1 MKFLKITFMIVSL
14 FWVACEG
21 LLIGED
27 PVNSPEDNFQ
37 ILWDEFD
44 RWYAGFIVRNIDWDS
59 LYTVYRPQVTPQTS
73 DAELWDIVTAM
84 LNHLD
89 DLHTDI
95 RDIDRGMF
103 FDAYYTLKPPYP
115 KEFNL
120 NAIKENYLNN
130 MYQLAGEGRLLYGQ
144 LTDQIGY
151 IYIENFKGRK
161 SSFDPPEWAE
171 DIDRI
176 ISQFENLKGLIIDIR
191 HAIGGEDLTALRLAG
206 AFADAKRFVFTV
218 QTRNGPEHDDFDEP
232 IKRYV
237 EPLGPK
243 QFTKPI
249 VLITDYATPSAAEA
263 FALSM
268 ASLPHVTHIGDSTAG
283 AHSAQSNA
291 RYLPNGWV
299 YHMSHQLTKTPD
311 GRSPEGIGVVPDIL
325 ISNTEAEI
333 RAGTDKVLE
342 FAIDYLN

>member
-1 MKFLKITFMIVSL
+1 MRLLKVTFIIVSL
-14 FWVACEG
+14 FWVACES

-27 PVNSPEDNFQ
+27 PVNSPQNNFQ
-37 ILWDEFD
+37 IMWDEFD

-89 DLHTDI
+89 DFHTEIEDPVSSLV
-95 RDIDRGMF
+95 F
-103 FDAYYTLKPPYP
+103 NAYLKPPYP
-115 KEFNL
+115 IEFDRDL
-120 NAIKENYLNN
+120 IKENYLNN
-130 MYQLAGEGRLLYGQ
+130 IYQFAGDGRLLYGQ
-144 LTDQIGY
+144 LSDQIGY
-151 IYIENFKGRK
+151 IYIFNFVGRK

-171 DIDRI
+171 DIDQI
-176 ISQFENLKGLIIDIR
+176 VSQFENLEGLIIDLR
-191 HAIGGEDLTALRLAG
+191 QCRGGEDPTALRLAG

-268 ASLPHVTHIGDSTAG
+268 VSLPHVTHIGDSTAG
-283 AHSAQSNA
+283 AHSAQSND

-299 YHMSHQLTKTPD
+299 YRMSHQLTKTPD

-325 ISNTEAEI
+325 ISNTEADI
-333 RAGTDKVLE
+333 RSRSDKVLE
-342 FAIDYLN
+342 FAIDHLN

>member
-1 MKFLKITFMIVSL
+1 MIVSL
-14 FWVACEG
+14 FWVACES

-27 PVNSPEDNFQ
+27 PVSSPENNFQ

-73 DAELWDIVTAM
+73 NAELWDIVTAM
-84 LNHLD
+84 LNYLD
-89 DLHTDI
+89 DYHTRIEDPA
-95 RDIDRGMF
+95 RGLCFNAAYNTCELEPPSPLEFDR
-103 FDAYYTLKPPYP
+103 
-115 KEFNL
+115 NL
-120 NAIKENYLNN
+120 IKKNYLNN
-130 MYQLAGEGRLLYGQ
+130 MYQLAGDGRLFYGRV
-144 LTDQIGY
+144 TDQIGY
-151 IYIENFKGRK
+151 IYIFNFVGRE

-171 DIDRI
+171 DIDQI
-176 ISQFENLKGLIIDIR
+176 ISQFENLNGLIIDIR
-191 HAIGGEDLTALRLAG
+191 HTLGGEDPTALRIAG
-206 AFADAKRFVFTV
+206 GFADAKRLVFTV

-232 IKRYV
+232 TERYV

-249 VLITDYATPSAAEA
+249 VLITDRITRSAAEA

-283 AHSAQSNA
+283 AHSAQSNY

-299 YHMSHQLTKTPD
+299 YRMSHQLTKTPD

-325 ISNTEAEI
+325 ISNTEADI
-333 RAGTDKVLE
+333 RAGNDKVLE